1 MDIEILMKCKE
12 YLVMKKLLE
21 TEYCKLFGK
30 YCKIKRNG
38 SIENKSAP
46 EMAEKFANRVICY
59 ESVIE
64 TTNNKGVT
72 TSVKKTI
79 RATFFE
85 IWRKDPSIPEY
96 DDVVFECDLKKV
108 HKTDYNLFTGFKHFD
123 NREKPKRVIDL
134 GPILNHIY
142 HLAGAETNK
151 QNEVLD
157 FLAQMV
163 QFPET
168 LSDIALIIISA
179 EGVGKDLFGEFIEKV
194 IGEKY
199 FGISEKLELVCGN
212 FNSVLGGKLCFIVNE
227 TNPIESTARIE
238 NIKCMITAKTIN
250 IQEKY
255 KEPVKARN
263 FCRFIFL
270 SNRLF
275 AFPVEDNGARRA
287 NIMQS
292 SEKYLPKNYGTKES
306 AAYFKDLADN
316 HIHNEDVQQAFLEF
330 LLKRDLTNYN
340 SRIIKKSVLQTQLED
355 CSSDPLYGF
364 MAQYLDNLNKDTHR
378 IEGQLLLAA
387 YKLYLQNNGFKFE
400 MSAKKFN
407 LTIENTFGIKSTK
420 NSVKVFLMDVIELKK
435 MLRKDK
441 NYKFKTDEI
450 DNSKYNF
457 TTAEIETKQT
467 LEIKYKKSEDKY
479 KELEEKYEKLLLQMK
494 PKGDVI
500 FDEELLIE
508 EEVIIKPKKIINNI
522 VKDKKIKKTK
532 VIKPVDIEEQKIIKK
547 TKKQLTNEEQII
559 FNNKH
564 NVGKRIEYEE
574 TNSEY
579 GEDLEDLMEEL

>member
-1 MDIEILMKCKE
+1 MNDIEILMKSEE
-12 YLVMKKLLE
+12 YLSAKKIYD
-21 TEYCKLFGK
+21 TTYFKLFGH
-30 YCKIKRNG
+30 YCFLTHDECIEEKTVNEMIEHFRNKKI
-38 SIENKSAP
+38 SCEN
-46 EMAEKFANRVICY
+46 I
-59 ESVIE
+59 IE

-72 TSVKKTI
+72 TSIKKMLSQ
-79 RATFFE
+79 TFFN
-85 IWRKDPSIPEY
+85 IWREDEKIPEY
-96 DDVVFECDLKKV
+96 NKITFECDISKM
-108 HKTDYNLFTGFKHFD
+108 HKTEYNLFNGFKHFD
-123 NREKPKRVIDL
+123 NRKKPKKTVNLETIM
-134 GPILNHIY
+134 NHIF
-142 HLAGAETNK
+142 HLCGESNTK
-151 QNEVLD
+151 QNEVLNY
-157 FLAQMV
+157 FAQLV
-163 QFPET
+163 QTPHI
-168 LSDIALIIISA
+168 LPDSALIFISS
-179 EGVGKDLFGEFIEKV
+179 EGTGKDLFGEFLEKV

-199 FGISEKLELVCGN
+199 FNITEKLSLVAGD
-212 FNSVLGGKLCFIVNE
+212 FNSMLGGKLLTIINE
-227 TNPIESTARIE
+227 ANPIESTARIE
-238 NIKCMITAKTIN
+238 NIKSMITAKTLQIMK
-250 IQEKY
+250 KY
-255 KEPVKARN
+255 KDPVKTKN
-263 FCRFIFL
+263 FCRFVFF

-275 AFPVEDNGARRA
+275 AFPVEDGARRA

-292 SEKYLPKNYGTKES
+292 SEKYLPKNYGKKES
-306 AAYFKDLADN
+306 AAYFKNLAEN
-316 HIHNEDVQQAFLEF
+316 HIHNKDVQHAFLKM
-330 LLKRDLTNYN
+330 LLKRDLSDYN
-340 SRIIKKSVLQTQLED
+340 PRVITKSDLHQQLED

-364 MAQYLDNLNKDTHR
+364 MAQYLDNINKNTFR
-378 IEGQLLLAA
+378 IEAQLLLGA
-387 YKLYLQNNGFKFE
+387 YRLYLQDNGFKYE

-407 LTIENTFGIKSTK
+407 LSIENTFGIKSTK
-420 NSVKVFLMDVIELKK
+420 NSVKIFLMDVIELKK

-450 DNSKYNF
+450 NNSKYNF

-494 PKGDVI
+494 PKEDVI
-500 FDEELLIE
+500 FDEELLI